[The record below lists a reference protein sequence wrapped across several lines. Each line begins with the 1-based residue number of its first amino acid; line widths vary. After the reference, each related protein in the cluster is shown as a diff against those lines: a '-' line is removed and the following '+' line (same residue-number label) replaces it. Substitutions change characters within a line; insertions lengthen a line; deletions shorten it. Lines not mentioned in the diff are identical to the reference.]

1 MLKLCSSVCEEEICC
16 SSMLSSP
23 IAIPRISYGE
33 EGRGGGGGG
42 RERGGGEEEE
52 EEEEVD
58 DDDEEEEED

>member
-23 IAIPRISYGE
+23 IAIPRTSYGE

-42 RERGGGEEEE
+42 RERGGGGV